1 MCKKFLRGSGK
12 LEREYEMIVKRTLQ
26 SICILNINPNTT
38 TSVIVQV
45 IFLVQVDNFSVFIF
59 DVMLL

>member
-38 TSVIVQV
+38 ISVIVQV